1 MLGTC
6 NVVAVCTSKGKFFS
20 DGHLI
25 SFILTLAVFVT
36 VVDLGVAE
44 PAFLEWRPMQIKL
57 INYFNSKFANKM
69 KKIVSYRI
77 DI

>member
-6 NVVAVCTSKGKFFS
+6 NVVAVCTSNGKFFS

-36 VVDLGVAE
+36 VVDLGVAD
-44 PAFLEWRPMQIKL
+44 PAFLG
-57 INYFNSKFANKM
+57 
-69 KKIVSYRI
+69 
-77 DI
+77 